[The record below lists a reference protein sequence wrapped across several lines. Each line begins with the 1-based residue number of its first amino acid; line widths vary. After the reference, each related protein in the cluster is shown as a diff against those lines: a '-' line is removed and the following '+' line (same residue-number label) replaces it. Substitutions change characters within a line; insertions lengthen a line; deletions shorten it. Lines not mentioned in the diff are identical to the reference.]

1 MFIKLLLVLS
11 DCPEGSAKSED
22 HDDTS
27 NTCHVK
33 ENQDVDTKEPMKA
46 FHAFFSCHALN
57 LRDLRKEHL
66 WFLHHFQCEISTE
79 DISNGAD
86 LGVPAM

>member
-1 MFIKLLLVLS
+1 MTL
-11 DCPEGSAKSED
+11 P
-22 HDDTS
+22 T
-27 NTCHVK
+27 HVMPRK
-33 ENQDVDTKEPMKA
+33 IRHVDTKEPMKA

-79 DISNGAD
+79 DFAHGAD
-86 LGVPAM
+86 LVVPACPV